1 MRIAKVNIK
10 NFKKFHDLTI
20 NLGETPKKIVAL
32 IGKNG
37 CGKSSVLDALISY
50 SIYGSAPFI
59 QKNYVPQIFYRDN
72 ASNTNSIF
80 LFDSQD
86 RPFERIK
93 NLVCFRSPYRYNTML
108 NIKDIKAVQSI
119 SENADSQ
126 ISSLHI
132 DDRVESNYRL
142 LLALYREYMETNDTK
157 PSETREFLI
166 RELNNS
172 IRNCLD
178 LEIYN
183 LGNVEKNEGSIYF
196 KKSNS
201 DSIIS
206 FNSLSSGE
214 KEVVDLLLD
223 LYLRKEEYRGKI
235 YVIDEPEL
243 HINTAIQRKLL
254 IEIDKLID
262 DESQLWIATHSIGFI
277 RCLQEELKE
286 KSQIIEFKEDL
297 KYDSES
303 ITLTEMERSRA
314 NWKNVFDTALD
325 DLTGLIAPKRIIYC
339 EGRDTPRQDGGER
352 GLDAKVFN
360 NIFSSNYPETLFVSS
375 GGNTELDQRSEIAL
389 AILGKVF
396 NNIEIWVFKD
406 RDIASGG
413 QMTGFDREIYLD
425 NQTPAFRVM
434 KRWEIENY
442 LFDKEVLKKY
452 CLENNLSFDEAT
464 YDAQVNDIVNQD
476 VKSLFPIIKKI
487 CHITTSINADK
498 FKENLS
504 KRITPEM
511 NVYKE
516 LEGCIFKRE

>member
-10 NFKKFHDLTI
+10 NFKKFNDLTI
-20 NLGETPKKIVAL
+20 NLGNAPKKIVAL

-50 SIYGSAPFI
+50 SIFSSLPQI
-59 QKNYVPQIFYRDN
+59 QKDAVPKHFYRND
-72 ASNTNSIF
+72 ANTFNSIF
-80 LFDSQD
+80 LFDCQD
-86 RPFERIK
+86 KALERVK

-108 NIKDIKAVQSI
+108 DIKDIKAVKSI
-119 SENADSQ
+119 SENEDSQ
-126 ISSLHI
+126 ISSIHI

-142 LLALYREYMETNDTK
+142 LLAVYREYMEEKDK
-157 PSETREFLI
+157 RPSEAREFLI
-166 RELNNS
+166 QGLNNS

-178 LEIYN
+178 LEICN

-196 KKSNS
+196 KKSQS
-201 DSIIS
+201 DSTIS

-223 LYLRKEEYRGKI
+223 LYLRRDDYKGRI

-277 RCLQEELKE
+277 RCLQEELKD
-286 KSQIIEFKEDL
+286 KSQIVEFREDL
-297 KYDSES
+297 KYDLEVV
-303 ITLTEMERSRA
+303 TLTEMERSRA
-314 NWKNVFDTALD
+314 DWKRIFDTALD
-325 DLTGLIAPKRIIYC
+325 DLNGLIAPKRIIYC
-339 EGRDTPRQDGGER
+339 EGRDAPTKDGRER

-360 NIFSSNYPETLFVSS
+360 NIFSNHYPETLFVSS
-375 GGNTELDQRSEIAL
+375 GGNTELDQRSEIAF
-389 AILGKVF
+389 AILSKVF
-396 NNIEIWVFKD
+396 QDIEIWVFKD

-413 QMTGFDREIYLD
+413 QVTDFDRQIYLN
-425 NQTPAFRVM
+425 NQIEQFRVM
-434 KRWEIENY
+434 QRWEIENY

-487 CHITTSINADK
+487 CNITTSINADK

-504 KRITPEM
+504 KYITPEM
-511 NVYKE
+511 SVYKE
-516 LEGCIFKRE
+516 LEKCIFNRE